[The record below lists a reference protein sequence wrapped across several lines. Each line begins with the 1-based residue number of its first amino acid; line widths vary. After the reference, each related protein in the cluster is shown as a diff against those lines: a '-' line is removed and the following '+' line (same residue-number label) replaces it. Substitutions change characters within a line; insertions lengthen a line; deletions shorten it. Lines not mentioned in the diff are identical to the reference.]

1 MKLHLQVKQQAKIIE
16 AYELMI
22 NDLKRYIGS
31 TKFTHNPL
39 EGVNPDDILLR
50 LSEDELYIQTISED

>member
-1 MKLHLQVKQQAKIIE
+1 MQLHLQVKQQAAIIE
-16 AYELMI
+16 AYELMV

-39 EGVNPDDILLR
+39 EGVNPDDIFLR
-50 LSEDELYIQTISED
+50 LREGENYIQTISED

>member
-1 MKLHLQVKQQAKIIE
+1 MKLHLQVQHQAEIIE

-31 TKFTHNPL
+31 TKFTHNSMD
-39 EGVNPDDILLR
+39 GINPDDIFLR
-50 LSEDELYIQTISED
+50 LREGEHHIQSIRED